1 MESSTKILLF
11 SILYAGCQETT
22 ETVHTQPSVARSEG
36 CEDIPWTY
44 QNVGDPF
51 MRTWCASCH
60 HVDLPQDQRA
70 GSPLGVN
77 FHSYTEVISQLERI
91 QARTL
96 SEPMTMPPAGGPSD
110 QELNRLREWIDCG
123 APQ

>member
-11 SILYAGCQETT
+11 SILYTGCQEAA
-22 ETVHTQPSVARSEG
+22 EPVQAQPSVARSEG

-51 MRTWCASCH
+51 MRTWCTSCH
-60 HVDLPQDQRA
+60 HVDLPEEQRSGA
-70 GSPLGVN
+70 LLGVN

-91 QARTL
+91 KARTL